1 MCSLAASLKS
11 NEESKELIIYLSRTF
26 GMIKP
31 DAYNYIGKI
40 ISAIER
46 DGFLI
51 GNIKMTKMSLMD
63 S

>member
-1 MCSLAASLKS
+1 
-11 NEESKELIIYLSRTF
+11 
-26 GMIKP
+26 MIKP

-51 GNIKMTKMSLMD
+51 GNIKMTKMSL
-63 S
+63 